1 MTTEDNKELY
11 RRCWLECFN
20 QGDLSVVDELLAPN
34 YVWHGLG
41 QEINSH
47 EGVRQLVVML
57 RSGLPDIQLSIERQ
71 FAEGDEVATRWRIQG
86 THKGNLF
93 GVAPS
98 GKRVNIT
105 GLAISRF
112 AQGKIAEEWEEY
124 DQFGLLQQIGAIPSP
139 EQAPA

>member
-1 MTTEDNKELY
+1 MTIEDNKELY
-11 RRCWLECFN
+11 RRCWLACFN
-20 QGDLSVVDELLAPN
+20 RGDLSVVDELLAPN

-71 FAEGDEVATRWRIQG
+71 LAEGDQVATRWRIQG
-86 THKGNLF
+86 THKGTLF
-93 GVAPS
+93 DVAPS

-105 GLAISRF
+105 GIVITRV
-112 AQGKIAEEWEEY
+112 AQGKIVEEWEEF
-124 DQFGLLQQIGAIPSP
+124 DQFGLFQQIGTVPRP
-139 EQAPA
+139 E